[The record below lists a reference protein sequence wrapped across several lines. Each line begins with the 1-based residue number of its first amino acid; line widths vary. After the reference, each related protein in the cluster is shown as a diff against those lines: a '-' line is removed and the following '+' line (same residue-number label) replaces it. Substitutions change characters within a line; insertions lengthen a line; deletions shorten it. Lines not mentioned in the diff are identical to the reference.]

1 MKPINR
7 QPGGDVYRFCR
18 DYRLTT
24 PPGGHKANHSFAS
37 QLQPATWTQSAADSA
52 GVNSGRD
59 SVSVS
64 EVLNTGAHRS
74 AVNGGGPGPLPP
86 LPPLS
91 PLPHQVPTTPMGST
105 TKLITDNRSAKV
117 PWCHCLPSLGTVMV
131 ILSVTA
137 SLGNI
142 VRLPT
147 VVFHNGGGT
156 FLVVYTILAIV
167 IGIPLVFLEVV
178 LGQFCQEG
186 TTKLWRA
193 VPLLKGVGLVKV
205 LTSFLIAIY
214 YPVIMAM
221 SLFYAIWTGKGPVPF
236 TECDYLPPRGSPPQM
251 DGEICLQET
260 FLKPPDQDPVWFG
273 VDIALLFMLWALI
286 VLCVSRGTRS
296 YKVCAFFTFIPTVV
310 GVIALLSQE
319 LTISSQGINELLLF
333 DWKYLFTFD
342 TWYYALIQLFFST
355 HIGFGNITTC
365 AGRLYSKSN
374 AFWTAVLYMLCN
386 LAVGISFV
394 CIIYLWIGRL
404 ETNGIKLVWPQ
415 IPELFVITLLYD
427 VTTHVFGE
435 TAQIWAIISFLVI
448 IFAGLNSM
456 VVVVFTVVESIMIET
471 KDRWRSWMITA
482 GVCAV
487 GFLAGIICLLPVRME
502 LVHMLDH
509 YVIGHMVAA
518 STALELIGFAWIYGS
533 FALYSDFEFVLG
545 QKLNPIWS
553 AVWFLTPIVLVIF
566 EIWSLVTLPVSS
578 QHDAQWL
585 QVMGWVF
592 YAASWCIVIVVA
604 LWQVFTQVDYN
615 IAQKLL
621 STLKPSRNWGPVD
634 PIYRHGWVVWR
645 GQSSVG
651 GERDF
656 TLKRRGTRD
665 YTHSVKR
672 AHSNPK
678 GASRY
683 HAPSSAGSSPGALHT
698 LSTRSTKGDHPPFN
712 DLHTTS
718 RSAKGDHPPFVV
730 QLPPNDLD
738 EHVCWRKDT
747 RHVNGKT

>member
-1 MKPINR
+1 MQLYFFTIR
-7 QPGGDVYRFCR
+7 QLKDQQNF
-18 DYRLTT
+18 L
-24 PPGGHKANHSFAS
+24 
-37 QLQPATWTQSAADSA
+37 
-52 GVNSGRD
+52 
-59 SVSVS
+59 
-64 EVLNTGAHRS
+64 E
-74 AVNGGGPGPLPP
+74 
-86 LPPLS
+86 
-91 PLPHQVPTTPMGST
+91 
-105 TKLITDNRSAKV
+105 V